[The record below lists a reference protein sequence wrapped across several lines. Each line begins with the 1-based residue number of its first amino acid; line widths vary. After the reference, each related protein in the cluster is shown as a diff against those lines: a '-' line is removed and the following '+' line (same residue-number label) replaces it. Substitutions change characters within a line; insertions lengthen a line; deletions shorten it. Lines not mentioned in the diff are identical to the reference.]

1 MLTFL
6 GYKDRY
12 FIFLKTSYRVLMA
25 TVECG
30 CERQNREQLLVKL
43 KIWTILRSND

>member
-30 CERQNREQLLVKL
+30 CVFIQRDKGQPQTFTKE
-43 KIWTILRSND
+43 

>member
-25 TVECG
+25 TMECG
-30 CERQNREQLLVKL
+30 
-43 KIWTILRSND
+43 

>member
-25 TVECG
+25 TMECG
-30 CERQNREQLLVKL
+30 CERQNRRTAFSQTENMDYSQ
-43 KIWTILRSND
+43 IQ

>member
-1 MLTFL
+1 MLAFL

-12 FIFLKTSYRVLMA
+12 FISLKTSYRVLMS

-30 CERQNREQLLVKL
+30 CERQIRRTAFSQTENMDYS
-43 KIWTILRSND
+43 KIQ